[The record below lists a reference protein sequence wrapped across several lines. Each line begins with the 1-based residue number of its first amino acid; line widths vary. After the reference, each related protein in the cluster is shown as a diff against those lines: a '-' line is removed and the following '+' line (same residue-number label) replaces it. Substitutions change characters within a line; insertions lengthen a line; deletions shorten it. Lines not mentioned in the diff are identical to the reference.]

1 MNFSVPASASQAS
14 NAMVQ
19 QSGSEVTKSAPA
31 SAMSLTMI
39 AVQTSTSM
47 MRQMFVT
54 ASAKLP
60 QPSAISPALSMCSAA
75 KSVVASAQTQ
85 TAFRA
90 PQTNQHS
97 IQDLAVAIATRTLSL
112 AVAQILISKKAIALA
127 PATQEDY
134 YNALLHSNS
143 TPIPA
148 SANAH

>member
-1 MNFSVPASASQAS
+1 MTISVPASASQAS

-90 PQTNQHS
+90 PQTNQH
-97 IQDLAVAIATRTLSL
+97 
-112 AVAQILISKKAIALA
+112 
-127 PATQEDY
+127 
-134 YNALLHSNS
+134 
-143 TPIPA
+143 
-148 SANAH
+148 